1 MAKFYVRGIAH
12 TTKGMI
18 VFQERNLKKVKRNF
32 KKQNIGYM
40 ILYQKIKRN
49 SKIKY
54 WYKISIISE
63 VLDENKFS
71 RCL

>member
-40 ILYQKIKRN
+40 ILYQKVKRN
-49 SKIKY
+49 NKLKY
-54 WYKISIISE
+54 WYKIPITSE
-63 VLDENKFS
+63 VLDENRF
-71 RCL
+71 